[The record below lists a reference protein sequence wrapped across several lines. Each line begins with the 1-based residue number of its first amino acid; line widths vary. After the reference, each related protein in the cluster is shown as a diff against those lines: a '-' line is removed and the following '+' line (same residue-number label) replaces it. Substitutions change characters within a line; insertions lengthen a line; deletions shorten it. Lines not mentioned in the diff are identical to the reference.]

1 MENLKKKNSFS
12 SLFFFFLQNIAWRIF
27 FFFISPTNFTIT
39 AVNFSS
45 VLVVGKTELY
55 RKICCDT
62 VIVYTILFVLIR
74 DPAIPL
80 YLHFPLVLAIP
91 SLLTFCSNISLYLIF
106 HYLSPPLSSQAVK
119 KPTSWFRYDVIF
131 QEKHLHQKSTSMT
144 WLIFFYYSDKV

>member
-1 MENLKKKNSFS
+1 MKVCNILEAKPIGNNHLCLIMVGKSKKKKF
-12 SLFFFFLQNIAWRIF
+12 LLLTFFFFSCKILLGGF

-119 KPTSWFRYDVIF
+119 KPTS
-131 QEKHLHQKSTSMT
+131 
-144 WLIFFYYSDKV
+144 